1 MCIEQAVEEL
11 FALAGEVVELDEE
24 HFDSATAIAG
34 CMPGMLATVV
44 RDFARAGEKRGLDG
58 DVARRLAIAG
68 VHGAAAVIARE
79 GDPEAVITSAATPG
93 GMTAAAIANWRS
105 AGWRTRSRSPWTRR
119 PSAPRNSSSRVA
131 LNGRKKNEDVARRR
145 TAQLRGETMKL
156 TPLDIRHKEFKRG
169 MRGYADVEVDEFLDE
184 VADEY
189 ERIFKENI
197 DLQDRVEALED
208 KVAGYKRIEDTLQK
222 TLVNAQAS
230 AEEQKQN
237 ASKQAQLI
245 LQDAELKA
253 RQMVNEAYS
262 ERQAIEQGMAKL
274 RSAEEDFRY
283 KFKTMIEGYL
293 RQIQDTPAVTPP
305 VQAPA
310 AEPTNDFT
318 RHAEAIKEA
327 IARES
332 EAAQVPELE
341 SRDPE
346 SPSAAPYVAVADEA
360 PRIAEREVPE
370 SPVVAPARGRGG
382 VQSGTR
388 SRREGAEDAPDR
400 TMDQPPRDSSDDPEV
415 TAARHAAPAV
425 EDDEAGES
433 RERIVFGETDDLLA
447 DVDTGVNEN
456 EFKW

>member
-1 MCIEQAVEEL
+1 
-11 FALAGEVVELDEE
+11 
-24 HFDSATAIAG
+24 
-34 CMPGMLATVV
+34 
-44 RDFARAGEKRGLDG
+44 
-58 DVARRLAIAG
+58 
-68 VHGAAAVIARE
+68 
-79 GDPEAVITSAATPG
+79 
-93 GMTAAAIANWRS
+93 
-105 AGWRTRSRSPWTRR
+105 
-119 PSAPRNSSSRVA
+119 
-131 LNGRKKNEDVARRR
+131 
-145 TAQLRGETMKL
+145 MKL

-197 DLQDRVEALED
+197 DLQDRVEALEE

-283 KFKTMIEGYL
+283 KFRTMIEGYL
-293 RQIQDTPAVTPP
+293 RQIQETPEVTPS
-305 VQAPA
+305 QASA
-310 AEPTNDFT
+310 AEPMNDFA

-332 EAAQVPELE
+332 AATQPDDAQEARRPAPEQP
-341 SRDPE
+341 RT
-346 SPSAAPYVAVADEA
+346 APYVAVADEA
-360 PRIAEREVPE
+360 PRIAERDVPE

-382 VQSGTR
+382 VQSGAHP
-388 SRREGAEDAPDR
+388 RREAPVDASEK
-400 TMDQPPRDSSDDPEV
+400 TMDQPPRSSSDDREV
-415 TAARHAAPAV
+415 TPAPVA
-425 EDDEAGES
+425 EDGETGES